1 MMQKNL
7 QASDSVPTPDA
18 LANESEDQVLVLLED
33 ELERV
38 AGGNGRTAG
47 LFMSE

>member
-1 MMQKNL
+1 MHSNL
-7 QASDSVPTPDA
+7 QASEYVHTPDA
-18 LANESEDQVLVLLED
+18 LPTESEDQVLVLLED